1 MPLVSEGL
9 LETILVVDD
18 QADVLTVVTRI
29 LERAHFHVIQAP
41 SGARAL
47 KLAEEASTPIH
58 LLLTDVD
65 MPGMS
70 GPELGKA
77 IKGIRPDL
85 RVLLMSGL
93 NIRDVGFR
101 ACDWGYIQKP
111 FTHDALL
118 EMVSCAL
125 STHPG

>member
-1 MPLVSEGL
+1 MSSLPEELRK
-9 LETILVVDD
+9 TILLVDD
-18 QADVLTVVTRI
+18 QVDVLTVVRRI
-29 LERAHFHVIQAP
+29 LERAHFNVIQTL
-41 SGARAL
+41 SGPLAV
-47 KLAEEASTPIH
+47 KLAEEASTPID

-70 GPELGKA
+70 GSELGQVLT
-77 IKGIRPDL
+77 GIRPEL
-85 RVLLMSGL
+85 HVLLMSGQD
-93 NIRDVGFR
+93 IRDVGTR
-101 ACDWGYIQKP
+101 CGWAHIQKP

>member
-70 GPELGKA
+70 GSELGQVLT
-77 IKGIRPDL
+77 GIRPEL
-85 RVLLMSGL
+85 HVLLMSGQD
-93 NIRDVGFR
+93 IRDVGTR
-101 ACDWGYIQKP
+101 CGWAHIQKP